1 MNKLRIKSWIIF
13 HIIILKEVQFMKP
26 LIILHRSGSH
36 LEKFQ
41 MLIQKAESRNSDLPI
56 QAQFQLTK

>member
-1 MNKLRIKSWIIF
+1 
-13 HIIILKEVQFMKP
+13 MKP